1 MCYRLIYGHHEHTL
15 RLEKTNLIVCILYL
29 VRVERIYED
38 IQVSI
43 GKKSIQDDFQL
54 SKLPLVISRV
64 TALMGILVCTSW
76 ILNFPLFLIIGC
88 VLSLLMILVIMFFL
102 V

>member
-1 MCYRLIYGHHEHTL
+1 MRLK
-15 RLEKTNLIVCILYL
+15 KTNLIVCISYL

-38 IQVSI
+38 IQVSN

-64 TALMGILVCTSW
+64 TALMGILVCISW
-76 ILNFPLFLIIGC
+76 ILNCPVFLIIGC
-88 VLSLLMILVIMFFL
+88 VSSLDDTCDNVFL
-102 V
+102 CISLFVSN